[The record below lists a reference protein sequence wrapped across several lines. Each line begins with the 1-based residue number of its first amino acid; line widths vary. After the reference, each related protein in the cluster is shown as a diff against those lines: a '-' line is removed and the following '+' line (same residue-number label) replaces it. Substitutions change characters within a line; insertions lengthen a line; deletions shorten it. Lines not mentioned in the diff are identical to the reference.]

1 MVYLTERWNGAITTD
16 WSNHKRTS
24 KNAANCH
31 DISKTMHLP
40 RYFISFLAPLKRPT
54 SPHSPL
60 VLFRRRG
67 SGLTSLQETAP
78 WLLLSACSSVTL
90 SKLERLS
97 HSSGTLQGCTD
108 AETCHIDCVCNIHNQ
123 RLWIYLKYV
132 YYRLL
137 SNWSGKTVVAGESM
151 MPWLSCPPWFR
162 SFTWRQLFCVTC
174 VDTCVL
180 LRLP

>member
-1 MVYLTERWNGAITTD
+1 MALFMNTTD
-16 WSNHKRTS
+16 DRITKELVKRQLTAMIFQ
-24 KNAANCH
+24 KRCIYP
-31 DISKTMHLP
+31 DILSV
-40 RYFISFLAPLKRPT
+40 FLSPLKGPT

-151 MPWLSCPPWFR
+151 DNAWCFKSRVVPGFGLSHDDSCF
-162 SFTWRQLFCVTC
+162 
-174 VDTCVL
+174 VL
-180 LRLP
+180 HV